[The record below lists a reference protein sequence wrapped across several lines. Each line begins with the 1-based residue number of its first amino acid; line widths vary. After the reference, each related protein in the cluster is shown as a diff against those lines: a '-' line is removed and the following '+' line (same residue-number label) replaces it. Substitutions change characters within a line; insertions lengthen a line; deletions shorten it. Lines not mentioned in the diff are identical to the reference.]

1 MESQFVRDDFLD
13 LHSKTINISELVR
26 FLQSNPNIT
35 KLSLKH
41 CYIDDEGAKAL
52 ANGNLANL
60 TQLDLSSNSI
70 GYEGAEALANG
81 NLANLTQ
88 LDLSFNEIGDE
99 GAKALANGN
108 LTNLTSLDVTLN
120 KIDDKGV
127 KALAGLKKVN
137 VKGIK
142 NFRIID
148 SFINKFTQSNSSIE
162 IFDPTQSES
171 KTTLDDIIISK
182 SLRKELNKI
191 CGFISEVKRALL
203 QKIGCKP
210 QKGYIFYGPPGN
222 GKTSIARAIAYQAN
236 AKFIS
241 VSAPEFMKSYIGEG
255 EKYVREIFKKARAN
269 APCIIFIDEI
279 DCIAKERG
287 KGGNS
292 TAAQSS
298 ERLVSQLLA
307 ELDGFNPLE
316 GVTVIAATNF
326 KDVLDTALTRSG
338 RLSKD
343 IEIPLPEKRQRKE
356 ILDFYIKK
364 SKNSGCL
371 EGTIDTT
378 KLANETDG
386 FSGADL
392 EYLTYETVENVV
404 LNSKDEEKVIID
416 TSNFINTIK
425 GLKKNKSQEPEGKQ
439 VNDGLE
445 SFNNLLDNAD
455 NVESHSSA
463 NSSSDVVVTQQLA
476 KVTKLLNGIQTKIN
490 ALQKEREERF
500 EELDSRNRA

>member
-1 MESQFVRDDFLD
+1 MNFNELVKNGCLKLDF
-13 LHSKTINISELVR
+13 KRITVSELVS
-26 FLQSNPNIT
+26 FLEINSNIT
-35 KLSLKH
+35 KLSLKS
-41 CYIDDEGAKAL
+41 CYIGDEGAKALANGNLANRTQLDLSSNSIGDEGAKALANGNLANLTQLDLSWNKIDDEGAKAL

-70 GYEGAEALANG
+70 GDEGAKALANG

-88 LDLSFNEIGDE
+88 LNLSSNSIGDE

-120 KIDDKGV
+120 KIDDKGE
-127 KALAGLKKVN
+127 KALAGLKKVD
-137 VKGIK
+137 VKGIE

-148 SFINKFTQSNSSIE
+148 SLTNRFTQSNSSIE
-162 IFDPTQSES
+162 IFDPAKSEN

-222 GKTSIARAIAYQAN
+222 GKTSIARAIAYQAK

-364 SKNSGCL
+364 LKNSGCL
-371 EGTIDTT
+371 EP
-378 KLANETDG
+378 
-386 FSGADL
+386 
-392 EYLTYETVENVV
+392 V
-404 LNSKDEEKVIID
+404 LKGNEEK
-416 TSNFINTIK
+416 SMM
-425 GLKKNKSQEPEGKQ
+425 
-439 VNDGLE
+439 
-445 SFNNLLDNAD
+445 
-455 NVESHSSA
+455 
-463 NSSSDVVVTQQLA
+463 
-476 KVTKLLNGIQTKIN
+476 
-490 ALQKEREERF
+490 R
-500 EELDSRNRA
+500 